1 MIYSEGLQLN
11 PGLPPLSVQTHLA
24 MLQRQAY
31 EDKRPA
37 VVKEAQ
43 RQLGTFVLGPLV
55 LPSLMPAKPSR
66 DETGTEVEAQLPKLL
81 PGAGPSVVLM
91 APDNGLYAP
100 GCGPGQ
106 PDVVDGAEVD
116 TELVTLEVASGEE

>member
-55 LPSLMPAKPSR
+55 LPSLPSR
-66 DETGTEVEAQLPKLL
+66 TEVEEQLPKLL
-81 PGAGPSVVLM
+81 LGGAPQVVLM

-106 PDVVDGAEVD
+106 PEIVDGAEAA
-116 TELVTLEVASGEE
+116 ELVQLPVARGEE